1 MNDLISAASYR
12 QSIAL
17 QIEKN
22 FAPWS
27 KMAPEEWA
35 EQIYRL
41 PNGARF
47 KWDYAP
53 YSKAMFLSLFD
64 RSTIETS
71 FMLYSRGMKS
81 TVVLL
86 AIGYSIDQQPRRIL
100 SLWPTNSNG
109 EKWSKD
115 CFVGELADTT
125 PCLHYL
131 GSQSKKRTGDLTMLH
146 KKFPGGLID
155 IFGANA
161 PGDMRRAKGS
171 LLYADEIDAIEEIE
185 SDEGDQLIIFA
196 KRGDEYPDTIRVYAS
211 YPGLCV
217 LDSNGKP
224 AKGHSRIDSKMRQSD
239 GNQWFSTCVLCGGEP
254 FVMHRSMLRYEEDKT
269 ELARLE
275 CPRCKG
281 LLDDSQR
288 YAMAHKQ
295 GFNNWK
301 PQREFR
307 GRRGF
312 HANAMLWP
320 HPTDPVKCPGGA
332 LQMIADQEM
341 AAKRSDNP
349 QRSLRVVVNTVDAEP
364 FNPDTKDE
372 TPPDWTAIY
381 NRREDYATPRTKEK
395 PDGVILMPEGALV
408 LVAGVDVQPDR
419 LEVHKG
425 CYGRKQEY
433 WGVEHVVIP
442 GDIKRS
448 ETWEALE
455 QELLRTYDSAI
466 APNAKLALSFA
477 LVDAGHGA
485 DHLLWWLAAL
495 QKKGSP
501 LCGRVRACRGSSQ
514 YPHPV
519 VDNRYS
525 KIVKQLHGHWVG
537 GDEAKSLIYTRLRME
552 EKEEGY
558 RHYGMNHDEKFFQQL
573 TVEKATVEFKKG
585 EEHRRFRN
593 EEHARNE
600 ALDCSVYEMA
610 AFRLRQWNFDALEAK
625 MREELEPRPSEPA
638 QIKQAP
644 RVSFIPQTAGAWI

>member
-1 MNDLISAASYR
+1 
-12 QSIAL
+12 
-17 QIEKN
+17 
-22 FAPWS
+22 
-27 KMAPEEWA
+27 
-35 EQIYRL
+35 
-41 PNGARF
+41 
-47 KWDYAP
+47 
-53 YSKAMFLSLFD
+53 
-64 RSTIETS
+64 
-71 FMLYSRGMKS
+71 
-81 TVVLL
+81 
-86 AIGYSIDQQPRRIL
+86 
-100 SLWPTNSNG
+100 
-109 EKWSKD
+109 
-115 CFVGELADTT
+115 
-125 PCLHYL
+125 
-131 GSQSKKRTGDLTMLH
+131 
-146 KKFPGGLID
+146 
-155 IFGANA
+155 
-161 PGDMRRAKGS
+161 
-171 LLYADEIDAIEEIE
+171 
-185 SDEGDQLIIFA
+185 
-196 KRGDEYPDTIRVYAS
+196 
-211 YPGLCV
+211 
-217 LDSNGKP
+217 
-224 AKGHSRIDSKMRQSD
+224 
-239 GNQWFSTCVLCGGEP
+239 
-254 FVMHRSMLRYEEDKT
+254 
-269 ELARLE
+269 
-275 CPRCKG
+275 
-281 LLDDSQR
+281 
-288 YAMAHKQ
+288 
-295 GFNNWK
+295 
-301 PQREFR
+301 
-307 GRRGF
+307 
-312 HANAMLWP
+312 
-320 HPTDPVKCPGGA
+320 
-332 LQMIADQEM
+332 
-341 AAKRSDNP
+341 
-349 QRSLRVVVNTVDAEP
+349 VDAEP

-381 NRREDYATPRTKEK
+381 NRREDYATDTK
-395 PDGVILMPEGALV
+395 ILMPEGALV

-433 WGVEHVVIP
+433 WAVEHVVIP

>member
-1 MNDLISAASYR
+1 MTDSISAASYR
-12 QSIAL
+12 QSLAL

-27 KMAPEEWA
+27 KMSPEEWA
-35 EQIYRL
+35 EEVYRL

-47 KWDYAP
+47 KWGYAP
-53 YSKAMFLSLFD
+53 YSKRMFQSLFE

-71 FMLYSRGMKS
+71 FMLYSRGLKS

-86 AIGYSIDQQPRRIL
+86 AIGYCIDQNPRRIL
-100 SLWPTNSNG
+100 SLWPTNSQA

-115 CFVGELADTT
+115 CLVGELFDTT
-125 PCLHYL
+125 QCLNQL
-131 GSQSKKRTGDLTMLH
+131 GSQSKKRTGDITMLH

-171 LLYADEIDAIEEIE
+171 LLYGDEIDAIEEIE
-185 SDEGDQLIIFA
+185 TDEGDQLLIFA

-217 LDSNGKP
+217 LDSAGNP
-224 AKGHSRIDSKMRQSD
+224 AKGHSRIDSKLRQSD
-239 GNQWFSTCVLCGGEP
+239 GNQWFSTCVICGGEP
-254 FVMHRSMLRYEEDKT
+254 FVMHRSMLKYEDGKT
-269 ELARLE
+269 ELARME
-275 CPRCKG
+275 CPRCKN

-288 YAMAHKQ
+288 YEMAHKQ
-295 GFNNWK
+295 GFDNWK

-320 HPTDPVKCPGGA
+320 HPSDPVKYPGGA
-332 LQMIADQEM
+332 LQMIADQEVS
-341 AAKRSDNP
+341 AKRADNP
-349 QRSLRVVVNTVDAEP
+349 QRALRVVVNTVDAEP
-364 FNPDTKDE
+364 FNPETKDE
-372 TPPDWTAIY
+372 SPPDWTAIY
-381 NRREDYATPRTKEK
+381 NRREGYATESS
-395 PDGVILMPEGALV
+395 IEMPAGALV
-408 LVAGVDVQPDR
+408 LCAGVDVQPDR

-433 WGVEHVVIP
+433 WAVEHVVIP

-448 ETWEALE
+448 ETWDALE
-455 QELLRTYDSAI
+455 QELLRKYNSAL

-477 LVDAGHGA
+477 LIDAGHGA

-495 QKKGSP
+495 QKKGSS
-501 LCGRVRACRGSSQ
+501 LCGKVRACRGSSQ

-519 VDNRYS
+519 VDNRYC
-525 KIVKQLHGHWVG
+525 KIIKQLHGHWVG

-552 EKEEGY
+552 EEGEGY

-573 TVEKATVEFKKG
+573 TVEKATVEYKKG
-585 EEHRRFRN
+585 DEQRRFKN
-593 EEHARNE
+593 EQHARNE

-610 AFRLRQWNFDALEAK
+610 AFRLRQWNFDAIEAK
-625 MREELEPRPSEPA
+625 IIEDAKPKEEKNQQAMPEK
-638 QIKQAP
+638 KQA
-644 RVSFIPQTAGAWI
+644 SFIPNALGAWI

>member
-269 ELARLE
+269 ETARLE

-381 NRREDYATPRTKEK
+381 NRREDYATDTK
-395 PDGVILMPEGALV
+395 ILMPEGALV

-638 QIKQAP
+638 QIKQAT